1 MGLIGQQTIKGTF
14 YSYLGVV
21 IGFINLAILSP
32 VIFTAGEIGV
42 TQVMMAMATIVAQL
56 GGLGFSNVTNR
67 LFPWFRD
74 RESGHNGFLS
84 LGLLITAAG
93 FLVTA
98 IVLIFWLPDF
108 EEANREK
115 SELLS
120 DYAYYIPVLVGMIM
134 FFTLLDN
141 FCKVLFNAVI
151 GTFLR
156 EVVLRVI
163 NLGLILM
170 FHFGIIGFSGYV
182 SGFVLSQAIPAVII
196 IIYLAGR
203 GEFRLTG
210 FASFIDRKLIREIIT
225 LSGYGVIAGL
235 SGIAIT
241 NIDKYMVN
249 SYLGLSEVGIYS
261 IAVYFATLI
270 LIPARVMGKISVPVV
285 AEAWKRNDK
294 QSINIIY
301 RKSSINQYLI
311 GLLVFLGIVCN
322 MHNIFKI
329 LPSEYMQGQYVIIL
343 FGLTNLL
350 NVSSGISQYILSTSE
365 LYRYTAFM
373 MLLLIVLVLAT
384 NILLIPVYGI
394 TGAAI
399 ASLLSMFV
407 FNGVMVG
414 ILYAKFRLWP
424 YTSGHVVLTFGGGVI
439 YLVTSVIP
447 VMGLI
452 SDLVIRSLSITVLFG
467 LLVLL
472 SGVSTEVTS
481 FAGYLKG
488 LLKKR

>member
-1 MGLIGQQTIKGTF
+1 LGLIEQQTIKGTF

-98 IVLIFWLPDF
+98 IIMIFWLPGF

-115 SELLS
+115 SDLLS

-156 EVVLRVI
+156 EFVLRII

-210 FASFIDRKLIREIIT
+210 FASFLDRKLIREIIS

-249 SYLGLSEVGIYS
+249 SHIGLSEAGVYS

-270 LIPARVMGKISVPVV
+270 LIPARMIGKISIPIV
-285 AEAWKRNDK
+285 AEAWKREDTI
-294 QSINIIY
+294 SIDNIY
-301 RKSSINQYLI
+301 KRSSINQYLV
-311 GLLVFLGIVCN
+311 GLLIMAGLLGN
-322 MHNIFKI
+322 FHNIFSFLPKEYSGTESVI
-329 LPSEYMQGQYVIIL
+329 LLFAFTNII
-343 FGLTNLL
+343 
-350 NVSSGISQYILSTSE
+350 NVSAGISQYILGTSP
-365 LYRYTAFM
+365 LYKYYSYL
-373 MLLLIVLVLAT
+373 MLLLIILVLIT
-384 NILLIPVYGI
+384 NYLLIPVLGI
-394 TGAAI
+394 TGAAL
-399 ASLLSMFV
+399 ASLISMTIFTLLTV
-407 FNGVMVG
+407 F
-414 ILYAKFRLWP
+414 ILWKKYRLWP
-424 YTSGHVVLTFGGGVI
+424 YSFTHLRATVCAVLILLVSNLIPEMNLYIDVVVRS
-439 YLVTSVIP
+439 SVI
-447 VMGLI
+447 I
-452 SDLVIRSLSITVLFG
+452 FLFG
-467 LLVLL
+467 IMTLVCKL
-472 SGVSTEVTS
+472 SADAENL
-481 FAGYLKG
+481 FARLVGRK
-488 LLKKR
+488 

>member
-1 MGLIGQQTIKGTF
+1 M
-14 YSYLGVV
+14 GVV

-42 TQVMMAMATIVAQL
+42 TQVMMAMATIIAQL

-98 IVLIFWLPDF
+98 IIMIFWLPGF

-115 SELLS
+115 SDLLS
-120 DYAYYIPVLVGMIM
+120 DYAYYLPVLVGMIM

-156 EVVLRVI
+156 EFVLRVI

-170 FHFGIIGFSGYV
+170 FHFGVIGFSGYV

-210 FASFIDRKLIREIIT
+210 FASFLDRKLIREIIS

-249 SYLGLSEVGIYS
+249 NHIGLSGAGVYS

-270 LIPARVMGKISVPVV
+270 LIPARMIGKISIPIV
-285 AEAWKRNDK
+285 AEAWKREDTV
-294 QSINIIY
+294 SIGNIY
-301 RKSSINQYLI
+301 KRSSINQYLV
-311 GLLVFLGIVCN
+311 GLLIMAGLFGN
-322 MHNIFKI
+322 FHNIFAFLPEEYNGTESVI
-329 LPSEYMQGQYVIIL
+329 LLFAFTNII
-343 FGLTNLL
+343 
-350 NVSSGISQYILSTSE
+350 NVSAGISQYILGTSP
-365 LYRYTAFM
+365 LYKYYSYL
-373 MLLLIVLVLAT
+373 MLLLIILVLIT
-384 NILLIPVYGI
+384 NYLLIPVMGI
-394 TGAAI
+394 TGAAL
-399 ASLLSMFV
+399 ASLISMTIFTSLTV
-407 FNGVMVG
+407 F
-414 ILYAKFRLWP
+414 ILWKRYKLWP
-424 YTSGHVVLTFGGGVI
+424 YSFMHLKATVCAVLILIVSNLIPEMNLYVDVVVRS
-439 YLVTSVIP
+439 SVI
-447 VMGLI
+447 I
-452 SDLVIRSLSITVLFG
+452 FLFG
-467 LLVLL
+467 VMTLVCNL
-472 SGVSTEVTS
+472 SADAENL
-481 FAGYLKG
+481 FARIVGRK
-488 LLKKR
+488 

>member
-1 MGLIGQQTIKGTF
+1 MGLIEQQTIKGTF

-32 VIFTAGEIGV
+32 VIFTTGEIGV
-42 TQVMMAMATIVAQL
+42 TQVMMAMATIIAQL

-93 FLVTA
+93 FLITA
-98 IVLIFWLPDF
+98 ILMIFWLPGF

-115 SELLS
+115 SDLLS
-120 DYAYYIPVLVGMIM
+120 DYAYYLPVLVGMIM

-156 EVVLRVI
+156 EFVLRVI

-170 FHFGIIGFSGYV
+170 FHFGVIGFSGYV

-210 FASFIDRKLIREIIT
+210 FSSFLDRKLIREIIS

-249 SYLGLSEVGIYS
+249 NHIGLSGAGVYS

-270 LIPARVMGKISVPVV
+270 LIPARMIGKISIPIV
-285 AEAWKRNDK
+285 AEAWKREDTV
-294 QSINIIY
+294 IIGNIY
-301 RKSSINQYLI
+301 KRSSINQYLV
-311 GLLVFLGIVCN
+311 GLLIMVGLLGN
-322 MHNIFKI
+322 FHNIFAFLPEEYGGTESVI
-329 LPSEYMQGQYVIIL
+329 LLFAITNII
-343 FGLTNLL
+343 
-350 NVSSGISQYILSTSE
+350 NVSAGISQYILGTSP
-365 LYRYTAFM
+365 LYKYYSYL
-373 MLLLIVLVLAT
+373 MLLLIILVLIT
-384 NILLIPVYGI
+384 NYLLIPAMGI
-394 TGAAI
+394 TGAAL
-399 ASLLSMFV
+399 ASLISMTIFTSLTV
-407 FNGVMVG
+407 F
-414 ILYAKFRLWP
+414 ILWKRYKLWP
-424 YTSGHVVLTFGGGVI
+424 YSFLHLKATVCAVLILLMSNLIPEMNLYVDVVVRS
-439 YLVTSVIP
+439 SVI
-447 VMGLI
+447 VF
-452 SDLVIRSLSITVLFG
+452 LFG
-467 LLVLL
+467 VVTLVCNL
-472 SGVSTEVTS
+472 SADAENL
-481 FAGYLKG
+481 FARMVG
-488 LLKKR
+488 RN

>member
-1 MGLIGQQTIKGTF
+1 LGLIEQQTIKGTF

-32 VIFTAGEIGV
+32 VIFTTGEIGV
-42 TQVMMAMATIVAQL
+42 TQVMMAMATIIAQL

-93 FLVTA
+93 FLITA
-98 IVLIFWLPDF
+98 ILMIFWLPGF

-115 SELLS
+115 SDLLS
-120 DYAYYIPVLVGMIM
+120 DYAYYLPVLVGMIM

-156 EVVLRVI
+156 EFVLRVI

-170 FHFGIIGFSGYV
+170 FHFGVIGFSGYV

-210 FASFIDRKLIREIIT
+210 FSSFLDRKLIREIIS

-249 SYLGLSEVGIYS
+249 NHIGLSGAGVYS

-270 LIPARVMGKISVPVV
+270 LIPA
-285 AEAWKRNDK
+285 EAWKREDTV
-294 QSINIIY
+294 IIGNIY
-301 RKSSINQYLI
+301 KRSSINQYLV
-311 GLLVFLGIVCN
+311 GLLIMVGLLGN
-322 MHNIFKI
+322 FHNIFAFLPEEYGGTESVI
-329 LPSEYMQGQYVIIL
+329 LLFAITNII
-343 FGLTNLL
+343 
-350 NVSSGISQYILSTSE
+350 NVSAGISQYILGTSP
-365 LYRYTAFM
+365 LYKYYSYL
-373 MLLLIVLVLAT
+373 MLLLIILVLIT
-384 NILLIPVYGI
+384 NYLLIPAMGI
-394 TGAAI
+394 TGAAL
-399 ASLLSMFV
+399 ASLISMTIFTSLTV
-407 FNGVMVG
+407 F
-414 ILYAKFRLWP
+414 ILWKRYKLWP
-424 YTSGHVVLTFGGGVI
+424 YSFLHLKATVCAVLILLMSNLIPEMNLYVDVVVRS
-439 YLVTSVIP
+439 SVI
-447 VMGLI
+447 VF
-452 SDLVIRSLSITVLFG
+452 LFG
-467 LLVLL
+467 VVTLVCNL
-472 SGVSTEVTS
+472 SADAENL
-481 FAGYLKG
+481 FARMVG
-488 LLKKR
+488 RN

>member
-1 MGLIGQQTIKGTF
+1 LGLIEQQTIKGTF

-32 VIFTAGEIGV
+32 VIFTTGEIGV
-42 TQVMMAMATIVAQL
+42 TQVMMAMATIIAQL

-93 FLVTA
+93 FLITA
-98 IVLIFWLPDF
+98 ILMIFWLPGF

-115 SELLS
+115 SDLLS
-120 DYAYYIPVLVGMIM
+120 DYAYYLPVLVGMIM

-156 EVVLRVI
+156 EFVLRVI

-170 FHFGIIGFSGYV
+170 FHFGVIGFSGYV

-210 FASFIDRKLIREIIT
+210 FSSFLDRKLIREIIS

-249 SYLGLSEVGIYS
+249 NHIGLSGAGVYS

-270 LIPARVMGKISVPVV
+270 LIPARMIGKISIPIV
-285 AEAWKRNDK
+285 AEAWKREDTV
-294 QSINIIY
+294 IIGNIY
-301 RKSSINQYLI
+301 KRSSINQYLV
-311 GLLVFLGIVCN
+311 GLLIMVGLLGN
-322 MHNIFKI
+322 FHNIFAFLPEEYGGTESVI
-329 LPSEYMQGQYVIIL
+329 LLFAITNII
-343 FGLTNLL
+343 
-350 NVSSGISQYILSTSE
+350 NVSAGISQYILGTSP
-365 LYRYTAFM
+365 LYKYYSYL
-373 MLLLIVLVLAT
+373 MLLLIILVLIT
-384 NILLIPVYGI
+384 NYLLIPAMGI
-394 TGAAI
+394 TGAAL
-399 ASLLSMFV
+399 ASLISMTIFTSLTV
-407 FNGVMVG
+407 F
-414 ILYAKFRLWP
+414 ILWKRYKLWP
-424 YTSGHVVLTFGGGVI
+424 YSFLHLKATVCAVLILLMSNLIPEMNLYVDVVVRS
-439 YLVTSVIP
+439 SVI
-447 VMGLI
+447 VF
-452 SDLVIRSLSITVLFG
+452 LFG
-467 LLVLL
+467 VVTLVCNL
-472 SGVSTEVTS
+472 SADAENL
-481 FAGYLKG
+481 FARMVG
-488 LLKKR
+488 RN